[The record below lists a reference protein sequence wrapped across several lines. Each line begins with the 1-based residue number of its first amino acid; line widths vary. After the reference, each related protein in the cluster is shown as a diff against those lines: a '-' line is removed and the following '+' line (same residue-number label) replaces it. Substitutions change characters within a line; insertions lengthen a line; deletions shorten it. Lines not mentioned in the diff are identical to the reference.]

1 MTGIRSYFKAFCML
15 MMAVPAIILPAA
27 CRGKPPA
34 IKNPEVLGAWQGGG
48 QTVELFKD
56 GKITLGTNWGTKQAT
71 GKYEFIDE
79 DTITVKFKSSSPQ
92 DYNVSLSGDNLL
104 VTRADGTL
112 IGEYKR
118 IKNMSERGARGG
130 TNSD

>member
-1 MTGIRSYFKAFCML
+1 VTGIRSCGKTFFMLTVALLAFS
-15 MMAVPAIILPAA
+15 LPVA
-27 CRGKPPA
+27 CTENPPE
-34 IKNPEVLGAWQGGG
+34 IKNPEVLGAWQDGG

-56 GKITLGTNWGTKQAT
+56 GEITLGTNWGTKQAT

-92 DYNVSLSGDNLL
+92 DYNVSLSGDNLI

-112 IGEYKR
+112 IGEYRRMK
-118 IKNMSERGARGG
+118 
-130 TNSD
+130 